1 MLDFIQFSPK
11 VMALCIDLLSGD
23 TIYISASLSRWF
35 VYRKALMFLETTLII
50 DVAISFTWLLRLKIT
65 RISELPKRS
74 EISVLAKVPSSVWA
88 VPTLN

>member
-35 VYRKALMFLETTLII
+35 VYRKALMFLETTL
-50 DVAISFTWLLRLKIT
+50 DNRCSHFFHMATQAQNY
-65 RISELPKRS
+65 SELPKRS
-74 EISVLAKVPSSVWA
+74 EISILAKVPSSVWA

>member
-1 MLDFIQFSPK
+1 
-11 VMALCIDLLSGD
+11 
-23 TIYISASLSRWF
+23 
-35 VYRKALMFLETTLII
+35 MFLETTLII